1 MTEAAVQAAF
11 GVLAVE
17 FSSWASLFALGGG
30 TGAAG
35 ECRAWTTSDYWTR
48 LTLRLSCLI
57 LERTNATGFADLF
70 LGVEEV
76 TGSASDALVIAD
88 DLPDRATEISR
99 DGQRRRIGYSRGQR
113 VTNIEIVLLE
123 NDSLK

>member
-1 MTEAAVQAAF
+1 MKIKYYLIGAGGESSVAGSTSEGSFGRLIVTEAAVQAAF

-57 LERTNATGFADLF
+57 LKFKIKWRMH
-70 LGVEEV
+70 
-76 TGSASDALVIAD
+76 
-88 DLPDRATEISR
+88 
-99 DGQRRRIGYSRGQR
+99 
-113 VTNIEIVLLE
+113 
-123 NDSLK
+123 